1 MAENGYNPMH
11 WDCERQGCFNK
22 KKRPKI
28 EIFADCLP
36 GRIAFSDIDAAV
48 EVEGNFLILEF
59 KEHDNIP
66 KGQRIFFNRL
76 THLAPATVLVIEAD
90 VETMEISGMIRIFD
104 GKINPQI
111 AVDLDGLKQE
121 IRDWSQWAL
130 KNSKLKKAANMK
142 MSLNSA

>member
-1 MAENGYNPMH
+1 MTDNGYNPMH
-11 WDCERQGCFNK
+11 WNCEKQGCFNK

-28 EIFADCLP
+28 EMFADCLP

-66 KGQRIFFNRL
+66 KGQRIFFSRL
-76 THLAPATVLVIEAD
+76 TRLAPATVLVIEAD
-90 VETMEISGMIRIFD
+90 VETMDVSGMIRIFD

-130 KNSKLKKAANMK
+130 KNSKLKKARK
-142 MSLNSA
+142 PCLN

>member
-11 WDCERQGCFNK
+11 WNCEKQGCFNK

-28 EIFADCLP
+28 EMFADCLP

-76 THLAPATVLVIEAD
+76 TRLVPATVLVINAD
-90 VETMEISGMIRIFD
+90 VETMDIHGVSYVADGRIE
-104 GKINPQI
+104 PQI
-111 AVDLDGLKQE
+111 EMDLQGLKDT
-121 IRDWSQWAL
+121 IKSWSDWAL
-130 KNSKLKKAANMK
+130 KHPATKNRAKPTKVN
-142 MSLNSA
+142 